1 MIENVNA
8 WRDVALE
15 WYNSL
20 SQTEQYGVM
29 GAGGVVALL
38 LLIMILRGL
47 FGSKKKPAP
56 TTESV
61 MTTRER
67 RSMTAPP
74 EDIASEAPPAP
85 PEADNPAVEI
95 VNPVPQPAVEP
106 VDAQESNTEPAPEPL
121 SEAEERQKLEEAF
134 ASVGSPPSETQGDDD
149 LDSLFDEIDPE
160 DLEEFSADDA
170 EQVSEAPASV
180 LHNGNGA
187 LKEMPE
193 EFLKSDEEDDAAF
206 EAALEELKPETNT
219 APGRG
224 DDSNVTD
231 ISDALASAKET
242 APEPDFVDVSVFTPK
257 RVKPAEAFIL
267 QAIFHAEAQAGEAV
281 ATAAAIDPDAEK
293 RLQKSLR
300 QAVYHGQTITA
311 SLDIPN
317 AQIDQPV
324 QAVQWRGDIEPMQ
337 FIVTIPAQDGVVSS
351 LAKLQ
356 IAVDGVPVASA
367 VWRIVLADDAN
378 VATEVGE
385 YIPIQRYRRAFVSYS
400 SQDRVEVLKRVQGLQ
415 AAGLEVFQ
423 DVLDLE
429 PGDRWS
435 KELYKHI
442 DNADSFYLFWSNN
455 AAKSEWVAKEWRYA
469 LERSMTHPD
478 KRPDICPVIL
488 TAPPPLPPT
497 ELADRHFNDI
507 LAYVLKAHEDQ
518 SNG

>member
-1 MIENVNA
+1 MIEKVNA
-8 WRDVALE
+8 WRDIALE
-15 WYNSL
+15 WFNSL

-29 GAGGVVALL
+29 GAGGVVGLL

-47 FGSKKKPAP
+47 FGGKK
-56 TTESV
+56 TTKVPQEEV
-61 MTTRER
+61 MAKRER

-74 EDIASEAPPAP
+74 EEIASEAPSDPEAVTEQQQKTERGAPAP
-85 PEADNPAVEI
+85 
-95 VNPVPQPAVEP
+95 QP
-106 VDAQESNTEPAPEPL
+106 SPAPESTPEPEK
-121 SEAEERQKLEEAF
+121 SPVADDIQKLEEAF
-134 ASVGSPPSETQGDDD
+134 SAGSAKAEAPQEET
-149 LDSLFDEIDPE
+149 LDSLFDEIDE
-160 DLEEFSADDA
+160 DDLEEFSEEETAP
-170 EQVSEAPASV
+170 VFEAPGGA
-180 LHNGNGA
+180 HTNGNGA
-187 LKEMPE
+187 LKDMPE
-193 EFLKSDEEDDAAF
+193 EFQEAAAAAGDDDDAAF
-206 EAALEELKPETNT
+206 EAALEDLKLEESV
-219 APGRG
+219 G
-224 DDSNVTD
+224 DDATATD
-231 ISDALASAKET
+231 TPATITTKAD
-242 APEPDFVDVSVFTPK
+242 PEPDFVDVSVFTPK

-267 QAIFHAEAQAGEAV
+267 QAIFHVENQAGDAA
-281 ATAAAIDPDAEK
+281 ATATAIDPEAEK

-300 QAVYHGQTITA
+300 QAVYRGQTITA
-311 SLDIPN
+311 SLDIPD

-337 FIVTIPAQDGVVSS
+337 FIVTIPAQEGVVSS

-367 VWRIVLADDAN
+367 VWRIVLAADAN

-400 SQDRVEVLKRVQGLQ
+400 SQDRIEVLKRVQGLQ

-442 DNADSFYLFWSNN
+442 DEADSFYLFWSDN
-455 AAKSEWVAKEWRYA
+455 AAQSEWVAKEWRYA

-478 KRPDICPVIL
+478 RRPDICPVIL
-488 TAPPPLPPT
+488 TAPPPMPPT

-507 LAYVLKAHEDQ
+507 LAYVLKAHETKP
-518 SNG
+518 GA